1 MGETPERPERRRRL
15 RLVPRYR
22 DQGYDAESVDKRRR
36 WVEEITGAR
45 LDGVGGAV
53 APTEE
58 LRGNVENP
66 IGTVQT
72 PLGVAGPLWVR
83 GEHLDDE
90 VYVPLATT
98 EGALVRSYE
107 RGMAAI
113 TRAGGAQTR
122 VWGDRNRIAPIFEL
136 DDVAQARSFAAE
148 VEAHGEQIRAVAD
161 GTTRFG
167 RLETVHAVPVGR
179 RVILE
184 LGFFTGDAHGMN
196 MLSRAAGAV
205 CAWLSDHL
213 APDSS
218 KHLVLSGFSAE
229 KRPAGSLLRGGKGKK
244 VTAGCRLPPSVVR
257 SILRT
262 SPEEIVALW
271 RSTVLAHLAT
281 GAYGYNGHAANGL
294 TALMIATGQDVAN
307 IANAAVCITSF
318 EMRGEDLEASVTL
331 PSLTLATV
339 GGGTGLGTSAECLE
353 MLGCRGSGRARRLA
367 EIAAAT
373 VLAGELSMGAAL
385 ASGEF
390 VAAHEAYGRNR
401 PGGGAGDPESGA

>member
-1 MGETPERPERRRRL
+1 
-15 RLVPRYR
+15 
-22 DQGYDAESVDKRRR
+22 
-36 WVEEITGAR
+36 
-45 LDGVGGAV
+45 
-53 APTEE
+53 
-58 LRGNVENP
+58 
-66 IGTVQT
+66 
-72 PLGVAGPLWVR
+72 
-83 GEHLDDE
+83 
-90 VYVPLATT
+90 
-98 EGALVRSYE
+98 

-113 TRAGGAQTR
+113 TRAGGAQAR
-122 VWGDRNRIAPIFEL
+122 IWGDRNRIAPIFEL
-136 DDVAQARSFAAE
+136 EDVAQARAFAVE
-148 VEAHGEQIRAVAD
+148 VESHFEQIRVIAD
-161 GTTRFG
+161 STTRFG
-167 RLETVHAVPVGR
+167 RLESVHAVPVGR

-184 LGFFTGDAHGMN
+184 LGFFTADAHGMN

-205 CAWLSDHL
+205 CGWIRDHL
-213 APDSS
+213 APASS

-244 VTAGCRLPPSVVR
+244 VTAGCRLPASVVR

-262 SPEEIVALW
+262 SPAEIVDLW

-318 EMRGEDLEASVTL
+318 EMRGDDLEASVTL
-331 PSLTLATV
+331 PSLVLATV
-339 GGGTGLGTSAECLE
+339 GGGTGLDTSGECLE
-353 MLGCRGSGRARRLA
+353 MLGCKGTGGARRLS

-401 PGGGAGDPESGA
+401 PGGAGEPESGG